1 MGLRGKV
8 PAIWEKTDLR
18 YLNNSLTNK
27 KVRKVKLLYKYR
39 YSITITKFI
48 LYR

>member
-1 MGLRGKV
+1 MGQRGKV

-27 KVRKVKLLYKYR
+27 KVRKVKEGEGVKVFDYL
-39 YSITITKFI
+39 
-48 LYR
+48 